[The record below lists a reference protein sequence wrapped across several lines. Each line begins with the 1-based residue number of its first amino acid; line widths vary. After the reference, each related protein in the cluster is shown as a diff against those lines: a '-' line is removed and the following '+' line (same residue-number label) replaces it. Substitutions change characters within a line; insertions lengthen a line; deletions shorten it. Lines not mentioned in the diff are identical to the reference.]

1 MLNIIHLSNRKD
13 RFKLINN
20 QLIAQGIQDYR
31 FWEGIINPKNPAT
44 GIAKAHK
51 QVVLWAKEQKL
62 CSVMIAEDDV
72 KFTGKG
78 AYDYFLKN
86 EPTNYDLYL
95 GGIYYG
101 RIKDDNSVS
110 DFAGTMLYKIHQKF
124 YDTFLSINEE
134 IDIDRALAGKGRF
147 IVCNPFVA
155 IQHEGFSDNKK
166 KHVNYDICL
175 KGRKLFEGQ

>member
-1 MLNIIHLSNRKD
+1 M
-13 RFKLINN
+13 
-20 QLIAQGIQDYR
+20 
-31 FWEGIINPKNPAT
+31 
-44 GIAKAHK
+44 
-51 QVVLWAKEQKL
+51 
-62 CSVMIAEDDV
+62 
-72 KFTGKG
+72 
-78 AYDYFLKN
+78 
-86 EPTNYDLYL
+86 YL

-166 KHVNYDICL
+166 SMSIMIFV
-175 KGRKLFEGQ
+175 